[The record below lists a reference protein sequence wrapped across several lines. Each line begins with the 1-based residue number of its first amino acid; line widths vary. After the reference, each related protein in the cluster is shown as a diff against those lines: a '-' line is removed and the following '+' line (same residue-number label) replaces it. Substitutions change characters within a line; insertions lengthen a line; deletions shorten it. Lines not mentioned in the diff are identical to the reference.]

1 MVKLKKDEK
10 MSNKILS
17 KIGLKGKKLTED
29 EFTKKATE
37 ELKALSKLTPN
48 GWEADLDLN
57 SHNKKDSL
65 QHRLYMQDKKAP
77 DDNYIVITFA
87 LWKDWDHDEYDHTVY
102 YKSRMNGKEEEDDIL
117 LGYEGKWDLS
127 KLKTWLNGKLA
138 EIKKNTK
145 SESRRINESDVT
157 EPVDDEDEVIRFS
170 INNVSGELQ
179 EAAVKR
185 RYLDRFNIY
194 LKSFPITIHCKGKDH
209 KLPCNAHIKLYNTEV
224 KDIKE
229 ELQDRVLKCSMGVQ
243 AFISDVLPGV
253 GDGIT
258 IIIDAKDIE
267 GNGKIEI
274 NNKLK
279 LTVSQIQLDFKDKE
293 IYKYI

>member
-17 KIGLKGKKLTED
+17 KVGLKGKKLTED

-48 GWEADLDLN
+48 GWEANLELN

-87 LWKDWDHDEYDHTVY
+87 WWKDWDYDEYDHTVY
-102 YKSRMNGKEEEDDIL
+102 YKSHINGKEEEDDIL

-145 SESRRINESDVT
+145 PESR
-157 EPVDDEDEVIRFS
+157 VIRR
-170 INNVSGELQ
+170 NRNL
-179 EAAVKR
+179 
-185 RYLDRFNIY
+185 
-194 LKSFPITIHCKGKDH
+194 
-209 KLPCNAHIKLYNTEV
+209 
-224 KDIKE
+224 
-229 ELQDRVLKCSMGVQ
+229 
-243 AFISDVLPGV
+243 
-253 GDGIT
+253 
-258 IIIDAKDIE
+258 
-267 GNGKIEI
+267 
-274 NNKLK
+274 
-279 LTVSQIQLDFKDKE
+279 
-293 IYKYI
+293 

>member
-17 KIGLKGKKLTED
+17 KVGLKGKKLTED

-37 ELKALSKLTPN
+37 ELKALSRLTPN
-48 GWEADLDLN
+48 GWEADLELN

-87 LWKDWDHDEYDHTVY
+87 WWKDWDHDEYDHTVY
-102 YKSRMNGKEEEDDIL
+102 YKSSIDGKEEEDDIL

-145 SESRRINESDVT
+145 PESR
-157 EPVDDEDEVIRFS
+157 VIRR
-170 INNVSGELQ
+170 N
-179 EAAVKR
+179 R
-185 RYLDRFNIY
+185 NI
-194 LKSFPITIHCKGKDH
+194 
-209 KLPCNAHIKLYNTEV
+209 
-224 KDIKE
+224 
-229 ELQDRVLKCSMGVQ
+229 
-243 AFISDVLPGV
+243 
-253 GDGIT
+253 
-258 IIIDAKDIE
+258 
-267 GNGKIEI
+267 
-274 NNKLK
+274 
-279 LTVSQIQLDFKDKE
+279 
-293 IYKYI
+293 